1 MVDHNDRSYEVLPLS
16 ISELQITHL
25 RNITAL
31 QLECSTG
38 MNVFFGRNGSG
49 KTSIL
54 EALSLLS
61 SGKSFRSHL
70 KSRIIQYDQP
80 CLTLFAKALLGSHSY
95 SLGMEKSQNDETRLR
110 LNNEDI
116 HSISKFANLLPV
128 QLLHPHSYS
137 LLEGG
142 SQPRRHFMD
151 WGVFH
156 VEHFF
161 WELWNNARRLLKQR
175 NAALKQQLPF
185 DEVMLWDQDLVV
197 VAESVDEMRQR
208 YVEQLTPCFQ
218 AVLSEISALPMI
230 DLKYYSG
237 WNREKTLAD
246 HLRDRALADRALGYT
261 CVGPHRADVKLS
273 LEGIPI
279 QDVLSRGQQKLV
291 IFALRFAQVKLLE
304 QQMGKKSIFLIDD
317 MPSELDSDHQER
329 LFSLI
334 NQMSQSTQFFLTGV
348 HKENFASLNN
358 PKMFHVEH
366 GQIIHGKI
374 ATL

>member
-1 MVDHNDRSYEVLPLS
+1 MGNHKGRPYEALPLS

-25 RNITAL
+25 RNITAV
-31 QLECSTG
+31 QLECSAG
-38 MNVFFGRNGSG
+38 VNVFFGKNGSG

-80 CLTLFAKALLGSHSY
+80 CLTLFAKALLGNHSY

-116 HSISKFANLLPV
+116 HSIAKFANLLPV

-208 YVEQLTPCFQ
+208 YIEKFIPYFQ
-218 AVLSEISALPMI
+218 AILSEMTTLPII

-237 WNREKTLAD
+237 WNHEKSLAD

-273 LEGIPI
+273 LDGVPI

-304 QQMGKKSIFLIDD
+304 QQMGKQSIFLIDD
-317 MPSELDSDHQER
+317 MPSELDSDHQGR
-329 LFSLI
+329 LFDLI
-334 NQMSQSTQFFLTGV
+334 NHMSQSTQFFLTGV
-348 HKENFASLNN
+348 HKEDFAPLNN

-366 GQIIHGKI
+366 GRVMPDKI
-374 ATL
+374 VTL